1 MLGADHYCLSSQLF
15 FILTVYVGGM
25 ILVII
30 GMAIIFQTNYNFFS
44 DVATIPIVLFWI
56 LFLFIFMFVVKK
68 CAILLNIWDYKKYK

>member
-15 FILTVYVGGM
+15 FILTVYIGGM

-30 GMAIIFQTNYNFFS
+30 GMAIIFETNYNFFS